1 MLLSNKYKL
10 LDVITK
16 GTYSTLYKGIH
27 VDKNTEVAI
36 KIESDEICK
45 KLLDHEINM
54 YLYLKKTNKNI
65 YENINLPD
73 IKCIGTYDNYS
84 YIVMELLDINL
95 KTYINKGVTKQKF
108 LRIIE
113 QIFILIK
120 QDSLFYQ

>member
-10 LDVITK
+10 LNVITK

-27 VDKNTEVAI
+27 VDKNIEVAI

-54 YLYLKKTNKNI
+54 YLYLKKSNKSNKNI
-65 YENINLPD
+65 CEYINLPD

-95 KTYINKGVTKQKF
+95 K
-108 LRIIE
+108 
-113 QIFILIK
+113 
-120 QDSLFYQ
+120 